1 MTDTEAL
8 SLLGGLAG
16 GALVVAL
23 LFACILYVLL
33 VIAEWKIFTK
43 AGEAG
48 WKALIP
54 IYNVYVFC
62 KIIGVNFWIYV
73 LAIPFAVGLVTG
85 IINNQDIT
93 NLATGIY
100 SLVLD
105 IYLSIRLGKAFGK
118 SNGFIVGLVL
128 LPTIFHLILGF
139 DSSKYVGT
147 KNN

>member
-147 KNN
+147 NN